1 MNALTRYGW
10 IPEWPKGTDCKSA
23 ATCFGGSNPPPSIE
37 LHKKLCRSG
46 GTGRRPGLKIPWVVI
61 PVPVRFRSTAAFGTE
76 PDWFCSFFVNSVA
89 NFVSSCHNNCKRSRL
104 PAKPESAS
112 FICSFIS
119 FYASAAFSSCS
130 FSLASS
136 SPSSTKRDGSTG

>member
-1 MNALTRYGW
+1 MAQWLSWLERRPVTAEVESSSLFWVVQNASHF
-10 IPEWPKGTDCKSA
+10 E
-23 ATCFGGSNPPPSIE
+23 E
-37 LHKKLCRSG
+37 CRSG

>member
-1 MNALTRYGW
+1 MVSSLLLEKAMGEFPSGQRGQTVNLLAL
-10 IPEWPKGTDCKSA
+10 
-23 ATCFGGSNPPPSIE
+23 PSVVRIH
-37 LHKKLCRSG
+37 LRPFCRSG

>member
-1 MNALTRYGW
+1 MRDHSSAGRASALQAEGHRFEPYW
-10 IPEWPKGTDCKSA
+10 SHFHYNFIM
-23 ATCFGGSNPPPSIE
+23 I
-37 LHKKLCRSG
+37 CRSG

>member
-1 MNALTRYGW
+1 MSEVILTQNKIHGR

-23 ATCFGGSNPPPSIE
+23 ANCFDGSNPSPSI
-37 LHKKLCRSG
+37 CRSG